1 MGAEED
7 TDHQDFN
14 QCQTIRKL
22 PAKTLA
28 DMEEDN
34 KKAIDPQDFMQ
45 KKEKRLTP
53 RPSLGTDR
61 VPSTLVIQN
70 GILILPLLL
79 DALTIGSDLK
89 VSSSRERQS

>member
-34 KKAIDPQDFMQ
+34 KKAIDHQDFFGNRSGP
-45 KKEKRLTP
+45 EY
-53 RPSLGTDR
+53 LGF
-61 VPSTLVIQN
+61 SN

-79 DALTIGSDLK
+79 DALTNGSDLK
-89 VSSSRERQS
+89 ASSSRERQS

>member
-1 MGAEED
+1 MGDSSDHTVWNHSVGAEED

-34 KKAIDPQDFMQ
+34 KKAIDPQDFFGNRSGPEYLGFS
-45 KKEKRLTP
+45 KWYLNFTFTP
-53 RPSLGTDR
+53 GRPY
-61 VPSTLVIQN
+61 
-70 GILILPLLL
+70 
-79 DALTIGSDLK
+79 
-89 VSSSRERQS
+89 